1 MVIPLLLALVL
12 LALAGNYA
20 YVLFSRRSR
29 ARVSLRGLVPLVR
42 QRHALLGK
50 LESAQSSASGEGVT
64 STAEGPATEGPAT
77 NRPRADAP
85 SRPGGGPVAGPMAGP
100 PASPATPP
108 VAGSAH
114 PETGT
119 PLTIHLPLPE
129 GLVADLLQASEACRR
144 QISAQPDEEL
154 VLADNAFAVQA
165 DALFRSAGSLPPA
178 WVSRWESLHRDF
190 DVEAEQY
197 NKLVRRFNDSLGR
210 FPGNWVGRLLGL
222 KALPPLQ
229 RN

>member
-1 MVIPLLLALVL
+1 
-12 LALAGNYA
+12 
-20 YVLFSRRSR
+20 
-29 ARVSLRGLVPLVR
+29 
-42 QRHALLGK
+42 
-50 LESAQSSASGEGVT
+50 
-64 STAEGPATEGPAT
+64 
-77 NRPRADAP
+77 
-85 SRPGGGPVAGPMAGP
+85 
-100 PASPATPP
+100 
-108 VAGSAH
+108 
-114 PETGT
+114 
-119 PLTIHLPLPE
+119 
-129 GLVADLLQASEACRR
+129 
-144 QISAQPDEEL
+144 

-165 DALFRSAGSLPPA
+165 DALFRNAGSLPPA